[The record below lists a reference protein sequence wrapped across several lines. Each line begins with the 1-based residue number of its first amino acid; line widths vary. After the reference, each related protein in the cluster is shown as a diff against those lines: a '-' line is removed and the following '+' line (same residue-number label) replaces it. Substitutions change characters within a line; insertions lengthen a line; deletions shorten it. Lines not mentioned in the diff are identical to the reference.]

1 MLLLEMITSFC
12 NKQQFYTR
20 IYLPEL
26 LASAPHDWR
35 IFKGRAIL
43 TVCNNTV
50 TAVNWD
56 LIGQLPSNIIDFPSI
71 NIVEVNYLQ
80 EALPIKLL

>member
-12 NKQQFYTR
+12 NKQQFYAR

-43 TVCNNTV
+43 TVRNDTV
-50 TAVNWD
+50 MAVN
-56 LIGQLPSNIIDFPSI
+56 
-71 NIVEVNYLQ
+71 
-80 EALPIKLL
+80 